1 MAERKKPATPS
12 RHKPQRTCMA
22 CRQADSKEALVRVA
36 ARPEGVML
44 DLSGKLGGRGGYLHP
59 RRECLELFVKAKVSR
74 FNSLRRSL
82 DRAERVNLV
91 NVLAQRLAPNAGV

>member
-1 MAERKKPATPS
+1 
-12 RHKPQRTCMA
+12 MA
-22 CRQADSKEALVRVA
+22 CRRADSKEALVRVA

-59 RRECLELFVKAKVSR
+59 RRACLELFVKAKVSR

>member
-1 MAERKKPATPS
+1 
-12 RHKPQRTCMA
+12 MA

-36 ARPEGVML
+36 AQPEGVML

-74 FNSLRRSL
+74 FNSLGRSL